1 MVYTLSPILSAP
13 RRRSV
18 VVTKLR
24 VWTARLEDRRPAGSA
39 ALKGGDSVAI
49 ATVRRRRHFGTPRN
63 ACMRSDSQDRP
74 DNSVFAYM
82 MQGCA
87 DVSGTT
93 PRGGGSPNDVSRGIG
108 TGRRRRDA
116 A

>member
-39 ALKGGDSVAI
+39 APTGGDSVAI
-49 ATVRRRRHFGTPRN
+49 ATVRRRRHFGTPRK
-63 ACMRSDSQDRP
+63 ACMLGLPGSLGHQ
-74 DNSVFAYM
+74 F
-82 MQGCA
+82 
-87 DVSGTT
+87 VSMHDAGL
-93 PRGGGSPNDVSRGIG
+93 PGRQRGYTAWGGL
-108 TGRRRRDA
+108 TE
-116 A
+116 